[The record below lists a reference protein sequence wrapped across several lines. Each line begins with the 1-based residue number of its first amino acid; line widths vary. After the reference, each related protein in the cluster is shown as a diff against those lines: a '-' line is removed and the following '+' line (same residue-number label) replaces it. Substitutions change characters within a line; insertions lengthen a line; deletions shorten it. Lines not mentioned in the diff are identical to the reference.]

1 MRSASDFERDFLVK
15 NMNDL
20 RNPIGLF
27 FALVGLMLAFE
38 WRETAPLTS
47 APVNLYVG
55 ATMVLFGVVMVWLA
69 RRKS

>member
-27 FALVGLMLAFE
+27 FALVGLMLAYE

-55 ATMVLFGVVMVWLA
+55 ATMVVFGVVMVWLA

>member
-1 MRSASDFERDFLVK
+1 
-15 NMNDL
+15 MNDL

-27 FALVGLMLAFE
+27 FTLVGLMLCYD
-38 WRETAPLTS
+38 WHETAPLTS

-69 RRKS
+69 RRRS